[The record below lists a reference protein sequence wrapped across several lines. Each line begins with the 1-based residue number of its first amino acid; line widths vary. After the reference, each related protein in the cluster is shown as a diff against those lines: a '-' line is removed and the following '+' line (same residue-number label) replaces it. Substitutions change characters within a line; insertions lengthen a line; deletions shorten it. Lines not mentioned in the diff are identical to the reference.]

1 MGEVVGL
8 EKKSVF
14 SPLKDYIELC
24 KPRVVMLM
32 ILTSFVGMCLASPSL
47 PSIKIVILANM
58 GIGLCAASAAA
69 INHLADHRIDRL
81 MDRTRKRP
89 VVSGKVSFHEAL
101 FLAVIL
107 GFAGILTL
115 LFINSLTALLT
126 FCSMIGYAGVYTF
139 YLKHNTS
146 QNIVIGGLAGAAP
159 PLLGWVAVTGSIDV
173 LPLTLVAIIFL
184 WTPPHFWALAIDRID
199 DYRNAGVPMLPITH
213 GIKHTKKSMVL
224 YTLLLFMVC
233 LLPIIL
239 HQAYFIYL
247 LGTVML
253 NLWFLHGVVSFYLD
267 KNHKHGLR
275 VFKQSIIYLMMLFVV
290 FLVDHYIPINC
301 L

>member
-1 MGEVVGL
+1 MGEVIGI

-14 SPLKDYIELC
+14 SPLRDYIELC

-32 ILTSFVGMCLASPSL
+32 ILTSFVGMCLASHSFPNIRVL
-47 PSIKIVILANM
+47 ILANV

-115 LFINSLTALLT
+115 LFVNSLTALLT
-126 FCSMIGYAGVYTF
+126 FSSMIGYAGVYTF

-159 PLLGWVAVTGSIDV
+159 PLLGWVAVTGSIDI
-173 LPLTLVAIIFL
+173 LPLILVAIIFL

-213 GIKHTKKSMVL
+213 GIRHTKKSMVL

-233 LLPIIL
+233 LLPVIL
-239 HQAYFIYL
+239 HQSYFIYL
-247 LGTVML
+247 VGTVVL
-253 NLWFLHGVVSFYLD
+253 NLWFLYGVVSFHLD
-267 KNHKHGLR
+267 KNHKNGLR
-275 VFKQSIIYLMMLFVV
+275 VFKQSIIYLMILFVV
-290 FLVDHYIPINC
+290 FLVDHYIPINFF
-301 L
+301 